1 MNICKTALAL
11 AAAFGVLSSVTHAAE
26 APPTA
31 SDCDGGSLEGYDA
44 RTSSYTFTKAGASWA
59 LITNAQVSSGPS
71 GSLFDRDTYAVTFSA
86 QANNSQAGTSWL
98 AQAQYAIT
106 GGSGWVDMDP
116 VGPVTFHSGSVAQTH
131 TMTWCERLFVP
142 QCSVPGCD
150 TSIVF
155 QIIWYKVGGG
165 NAIVDDFTLQVMQLD

>member
-1 MNICKTALAL
+1 M
-11 AAAFGVLSSVTHAAE
+11 
-26 APPTA
+26 
-31 SDCDGGSLEGYDA
+31 
-44 RTSSYTFTKAGASWA
+44 TSSCTFTKAGASWA
-59 LITNAQVSSGPS
+59 QITNAQVAAGPS
-71 GSLFDRDTYAVTFSA
+71 GLIFDRDTYVVTFSA

-98 AQAQYAIT
+98 AQAQYAIS

-131 TMTWCERLFVP
+131 AMTWCKRLQVP
-142 QCSVPGCD
+142 PCSVPGCNN
-150 TSIVF
+150 SVVF